1 MKSKRYRR
9 KSKINAFRL
18 FLVTVLL
25 LVFLGFVI
33 TQRNRNQSDRK
44 PGHKVAEEKESRDNQ
59 EVVKKI
65 LADDRRYP

>member
-33 TQRNRNQSDRK
+33 TQRNRNQSDK
-44 PGHKVAEEKESRDNQ
+44 KTGHKVVEEKESRDNQ